1 MIGLDEQVWIRDAQ
15 RRNNMLERADGL
27 SKLGF
32 EVLVVVSKPL
42 LMVQLIAEAKRRFG
56 QDMNITFTTHRSEY
70 MNGFDWGTMD
80 FRSPYKRVVV
90 LVDPALIEEA
100 FGDLLL
106 MLRAFDPPPQEAT
119 TIPTIQPK
127 LNITGET
134 YSALIDSFSAAG
146 VFGSPRF
153 AEFLNLANQLHS
165 NAKEAGNEQ
174 F

>member
-1 MIGLDEQVWIRDAQ
+1 MIGLDEQVWIRNAQ
-15 RRNNMLERADGL
+15 RRNNMLERAHYL
-27 SKLGF
+27 SKQGI
-32 EVLVVVSKPL
+32 EVLVVASKPL
-42 LMVQLIAEAKRRFG
+42 LMVHLISEAERRFG
-56 QDMNITFTTHRSEY
+56 PDRNITFTTHRSGY
-70 MNGFDWGTMD
+70 MEGFDWKTMS
-80 FRSPYKRVVV
+80 FHSPYKRTVV

-100 FGDLLL
+100 FSDLLL
-106 MLRAFDPPPQEAT
+106 MLHAFDPPPQDAT
-119 TIPTIQPK
+119 TIPAIQPK

-165 NAKEAGNEQ
+165 NAKEAGNER